1 MICFI
6 AVKAMF
12 GETDGLVDG
21 LSAGKIWVD
30 HSTTDF
36 GQTFEFEKAVRRQTV
51 YGESE
56 TTTFVVILLI

>member
-1 MICFI
+1 
-6 AVKAMF
+6 MF

-51 YGESE
+51 YG
-56 TTTFVVILLI
+56 